1 MKCHLSLRGLVAS
14 CLACIAC
21 SAAQGEVSDSSAA
34 GFSVKFEVMI
44 DAAPAQVY
52 GNLVNKIAD
61 WWHPDHT
68 YSGDSANLYLQ
79 AKEKGWFGERLPNGG
94 TVQHMEV
101 LYAAPDKVL
110 RLRGALGPLQEF
122 ALIGTMSWVLVP
134 DKQETK
140 LKLVYYVGGYRPGGV
155 ADFAKPVDAVIGMQV
170 DRLKRFSETGSAT
183 AK

>member
-44 DAAPAQVY
+44 DAAPAEIY

-68 YSGDSANLYLQ
+68 YSGDSANFIWKL
-79 AKEKGWFGERLPNGG
+79 EKK
-94 TVQHMEV
+94 
-101 LYAAPDKVL
+101 A
-110 RLRGALGPLQEF
+110 
-122 ALIGTMSWVLVP
+122 
-134 DKQETK
+134 
-140 LKLVYYVGGYRPGGV
+140 
-155 ADFAKPVDAVIGMQV
+155 
-170 DRLKRFSETGSAT
+170 GSANDCQMVAPSNT
-183 AK
+183 WKYCTRPPTRCCVSAAH